1 MKDRLIARAKPILD
15 FLGKVMAEFNGD
27 GAPRM
32 AAAMAYYTIFSLAPL
47 LVIVIAVIGLILG
60 QQTAQTQLVGQ
71 LAAQVGQESAE
82 LVAALVAKAFSPA
95 SSIIA
100 LAIGV
105 LGVLGGASTVVLE
118 LQAALN
124 NIWDV
129 KVPPAKGI
137 KGFLLSIVQ
146 PWFLVLI
153 VGAVMVGAVWLIYH
167 VEARYWLGFSVALIA
182 AFLAAVFAVINKQL
196 VRRWH
201 FSTIGTYQMSGA
213 FVVTLAALP
222 FFRPTS
228 GALLT
233 MPTAAQIGW
242 LALLAFG
249 CTVAAYAGYMDALR
263 RLSVF
268 QVNVIYNMEPVYGI
282 LLAAAIFGKRELMS
296 PGFYL
301 GAGIILMIVVS
312 MPWLRRWQIRQDSL

>member
-1 MKDRLIARAKPILD
+1 MRDYVQMHLVVIAWGFTAILGMLIQIPVLEVVIWRTGLAAIGFAVVASVMRTKLKVARGPALRLAANGAILGVHWMLF
-15 FLGKVMAEFNGD
+15 FLGARLSTASVCL
-27 GAPRM
+27 
-32 AAAMAYYTIFSLAPL
+32 AAMPTAMLWCSLIEPL
-47 LVIVIAVIGLILG
+47 ADG
-60 QQTAQTQLVGQ
+60 TRRWN
-71 LAAQVGQESAE
+71 
-82 LVAALVAKAFSPA
+82 K
-95 SSIIA
+95 
-100 LAIGV
+100 
-105 LGVLGGASTVVLE
+105 LE
-118 LQAALN
+118 M
-124 NIWDV
+124 
-129 KVPPAKGI
+129 
-137 KGFLLSIVQ
+137 
-146 PWFLVLI
+146 I

-222 FFRPTS
+222 FFRPAS
-228 GALLT
+228 GVLLT